1 MICIDKKIIV
11 CNNNIADYERIIM
24 ITNIIKYTAP
34 FEDGKYAL
42 EVEYDDK
49 ESELLEFDTQIEQIK
64 RYEEL
69 CK

>member
-1 MICIDKKIIV
+1 
-11 CNNNIADYERIIM
+11 M
-24 ITNIIKYTAP
+24 ITNIIKYTTP
-34 FEDGKYAL
+34 LPCGKYAL

-49 ESELLEFDTQIEQIK
+49 DSELLEFDTQVKQMK